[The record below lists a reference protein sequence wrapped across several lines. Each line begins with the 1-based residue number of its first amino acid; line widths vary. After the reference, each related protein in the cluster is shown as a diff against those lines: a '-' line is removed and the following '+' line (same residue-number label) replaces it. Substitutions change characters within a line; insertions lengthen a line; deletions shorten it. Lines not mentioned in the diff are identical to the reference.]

1 MFSLKQTQAILTAL
15 PDPVFIL
22 TRSGKY
28 AHILG
33 GTDTRYYHN
42 GSALIGHYFSEVLVA
57 EKASWF
63 MQQIA
68 LVLQSGQML
77 VVEYQ
82 LAGSDVLGLE
92 DGPDEPIWFEGRI
105 QPLAFQI
112 DGEDAV
118 LWVASNITARHQLQ
132 QRLQHLS
139 EIDELSHLYNRR
151 KLRSQLNS
159 QFSLFHRHQTPCS
172 LLVFDL
178 DFFKQLNDTCG
189 HPTGDCVIEA
199 VGRVC
204 LQTVREEDLAA
215 RYGGDEFAVL
225 MPHTNT
231 QQAWSLADRLRRKIQ
246 HVLLQMD
253 LPQICTSISGGIS
266 EFLPLDEKVEAII
279 QRADRGL
286 YMAKNLGRN
295 RICCEHPD

>member
-139 EIDELSHLYNRR
+139 EVDELSHLYNRR

-266 EFLPLDEKVEAII
+266 EFLPSDEKVETII

>member
-1 MFSLKQTQAILTAL
+1 MFSLMQMQAMLAAL

-28 AHILG
+28 AYIFG
-33 GTDTRYYHN
+33 GTDQRYYHN
-42 GSALIGHYFSEVLVA
+42 GACLIGRFFSEVLVA
-57 EKASWF
+57 EKADWF

-68 LVLQSGQML
+68 QVLQSGKMMI
-77 VVEYQ
+77 VEYQ
-82 LAGSDVLGLE
+82 LAGADVLGLE
-92 DGPDEPIWFEGRI
+92 DGPDDAIWFEGRV
-105 QPLAFQI
+105 QPLGFQI

-118 LWVASNITARHQLQ
+118 LWVASNISARHMLQ

-139 EIDELSHLYNRR
+139 EVDELSHLYNRR
-151 KLRSQLNS
+151 KLRSQLNR
-159 QFSLFHRHQTPCS
+159 QLSLFHRHHTRCS

-178 DFFKQLNDTCG
+178 DFFKQLNDACG
-189 HPTGDCVIEA
+189 HPTGDSVIET
-199 VGRVC
+199 VGRIC

-225 MPHTNT
+225 MPHTDT
-231 QQAWSLADRLRRKIQ
+231 QQAWCLADRLRRKIQ
-246 HVLLQMD
+246 QVLLQMD

-266 EFLPLDEKVEAII
+266 EFLPLDDKVEALV

>member
-28 AHILG
+28 ANILG

-68 LVLQSGQML
+68 LALQSGQML

-139 EIDELSHLYNRR
+139 EVDELSHLYNRR

-178 DFFKQLNDTCG
+178 DFFKQLNDACG

>member
-68 LVLQSGQML
+68 LALQSGQML

-139 EIDELSHLYNRR
+139 EVDELSHLYNRR

>member
-28 AHILG
+28 ADILG

-68 LVLQSGQML
+68 LALQSGQML

-266 EFLPLDEKVEAII
+266 EFLPSDEKVETII

>member
-28 AHILG
+28 ANILG

-68 LVLQSGQML
+68 LALQSGQML

-266 EFLPLDEKVEAII
+266 EFLPLDEKVETII

>member
-28 AHILG
+28 ADILG

-68 LVLQSGQML
+68 LALQSGQML